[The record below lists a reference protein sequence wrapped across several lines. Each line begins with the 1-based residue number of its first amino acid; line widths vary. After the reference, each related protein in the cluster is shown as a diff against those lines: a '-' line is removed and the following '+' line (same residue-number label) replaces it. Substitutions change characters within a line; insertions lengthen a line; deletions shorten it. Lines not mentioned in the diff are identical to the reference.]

1 VAKTKIDKKLYQRIR
16 EGGVRKTVARELAQL
31 PALGSNGSRI
41 PKAMR
46 DAVDRLDSVATE
58 LKKHAAGG
66 GRGRTARKRA
76 TRKSS
81 ARKATARKPA
91 ARKPAARKPARGR
104 RASTRKASSA
114 RKPAVRRQGARSP
127 RPPA

>member
-1 VAKTKIDKKLYQRIR
+1 VAKTKVDKKLYQRIR

-58 LKKHAAGG
+58 LKKHAVGG
-66 GRGRTARKRA
+66 GRRRTARRPA
-76 TRKSS
+76 ARKSS
-81 ARKATARKPA
+81 ARKAT

-114 RKPAVRRQGARSP
+114 RKPAARRQSARSP
-127 RPPA
+127 RSPA